1 MTGSSSMREKK
12 NRTKTEWTCKSCRF
26 VGQESPATNVCVVKL
41 AATGM
46 DLLKFFKKMSFSIRS
61 TFTVYVAQARL
72 VTAHFSPSTSPY
84 VKGKE
89 LKVKEG
95 EKRRY

>member
-1 MTGSSSMREKK
+1 MTGSSSMREK
-12 NRTKTEWTCKSCRF
+12 NRTKTEWTCESCRRF
-26 VGQESPATNVCVVKL
+26 VGQESPATNLCVVKL
-41 AATGM
+41 AETGM
-46 DLLKFFKKMSFSIRS
+46 GLFKSFKKMSFSSRS
-61 TFTVYVAQARL
+61 TFTVYVVQARL
-72 VTAHFSPSTSPY
+72 VTPHFSPSTSPY